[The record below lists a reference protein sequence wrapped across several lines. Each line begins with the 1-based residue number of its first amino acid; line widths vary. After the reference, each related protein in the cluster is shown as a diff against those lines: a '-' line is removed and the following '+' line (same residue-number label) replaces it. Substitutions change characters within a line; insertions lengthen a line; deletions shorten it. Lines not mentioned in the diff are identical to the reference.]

1 MKKFSIILF
10 IAIFAI
16 MLVGCGSN
24 QETVDAIEEPDVT
37 TEETVEEQEEVDDGY
52 ETITWGATVIS
63 SEAPV
68 PTWSDRGKIYSDS
81 VSLWWVDMGYATDKD
96 FYDYVEQCKE
106 AGFDIDPY
114 LSEGVSLMYVADK
127 ENGHGIQVCYNH
139 YEKEISIM
147 VDANAENVRPDS
159 AK

>member
-1 MKKFSIILF
+1 MKKFTIILF
-10 IAIFAI
+10 VAIFTI

-24 QETVDAIEEPDVT
+24 QKTVDTIEKSETT
-37 TEETVEEQEEVDDGY
+37 TEETAEEVDDDY
-52 ETITWGATVIS
+52 ETITWGATMIC

-81 VSLWWVDMGYATDKD
+81 ASLWWVDIGYATDKD

-106 AGFDIDPY
+106 AGFDINPY
-114 LSEGVSLMYVADK
+114 LDEGVSLMYVADK
-127 ENGHGIQVCYNH
+127 ENGHGIQICYNH